1 MHIFGINLI
10 LYTLKLSA
18 GQGFQLYMSNY
29 NSLIHA
35 CNAWKQIC
43 HRWKLT
49 GNITNLPNFYEIG
62 QEPSEKH
69 RNGFIYY
76 FTVERD
82 ETLLNDQ
89 S

>member
-1 MHIFGINLI
+1 MHIFRIN
-10 LYTLKLSA
+10 
-18 GQGFQLYMSNY
+18 
-29 NSLIHA
+29 
-35 CNAWKQIC
+35 KQIC

-49 GNITNLPNFYEIG
+49 VNITNLPNFYEIG
-62 QEPSEKH
+62 QEPSEKQ